1 MSRKKN
7 HTKSSSFTL
16 IELIIVIVI
25 FAILT
30 ALIVGNFITSLK
42 KSRDTKRKGDL
53 NQIQKAVEMYY
64 EDNKRYP
71 SALKT
76 DGDKLCHP
84 DGCDTKVYMYKVPVD
99 PKTKEE
105 YYYLTDSQGSYYKL
119 YSYIENPLDQ
129 GEGVKQDGY
138 PETTCFTTQLCKYGV
153 SSPNVS
159 LDESPITPTGDINT
173 PTPTQTPL

>member
-7 HTKSSSFTL
+7 YIKSSSSFTL

-84 DGCDTKVYMYKVPVD
+84 DGCNTKVYMYKVPVD

-105 YYYLTDSQGSYYKL
+105 YYYLTNSQGSYYKL

-153 SSPNVS
+153 SSPNFD
-159 LDESPITPTGDINT
+159 LDET
-173 PTPTQTPL
+173 PTPISTPTSSPL